1 MELSTYSCVITHQC
15 CYIILS
21 ACHVLFVLF
30 HYFQY
35 VVNVFYVIMTL
46 LVKCNQTPD
55 FKS

>member
-1 MELSTYSCVITHQC
+1 MELPTYSCVITHQC

-30 HYFQY
+30 HYFQH
-35 VVNVFYVIMTL
+35 VVNLFYVIMTL